1 MRDLPQRTESTGRFL
16 MAEKEPA
23 GMSALAGLGRV
34 AISLLLGLSA
44 GCANPSQP
52 EKGIAES
59 LGADG
64 TLPPIVAKQDPD
76 TIIEP
81 GDTLEII
88 VRRGAGEEKYAATV
102 LTSGVITVSFQ
113 DINVRGLTE
122 VEAEA
127 RVSKELS
134 AVIKNPR
141 VQVRLAQKRIQKPK
155 NFYIFGEVK
164 AAGKQVMERDATL
177 LHALGQAGG
186 YTDVAA
192 LDRVIIISRP
202 KSSAENPVI
211 RVANVQRFLKEG
223 DLREDLPLNDNDVI
237 FVPRD
242 KIGDWNH
249 YYTKAVMPVLNSLLQ
264 ATSAVFIGK
273 TLQVLF
279 ATPSPSSQ
287 TAVGVGCWIARVLYG
302 AHAWQVPVL
311 RWYIWGP
318 FSEHWYGRLF
328 ADLYLQYGER
338 VAHLLRQHPGLQ
350 TLVKPLFDRFLEAA
364 ISTAR
369 EGPGAGAD
377 GSVFAPLVS
386 YLSSR
391 T

>member
-1 MRDLPQRTESTGRFL
+1 
-16 MAEKEPA
+16 MAEKA
-23 GMSALAGLGRV
+23 ATRTSALAGLGL
-34 AISLLLGLSA
+34 AALSLLLGLSV
-44 GCANPSQP
+44 GCANPSPP

-59 LGADG
+59 LGAAG
-64 TLPPIVAKQDPD
+64 AVPPRAAKQDPD

-81 GDTLEII
+81 GDTLEVI

-141 VQVRLAQKRIQKPK
+141 VQVRLAQKRVQKAK

-164 AAGKQVMERDATL
+164 SAGKQVLERDATL
-177 LHALGQAGG
+177 LQALGQAGG

-192 LDRVIIISRP
+192 LEKVVIISRP
-202 KSSAENPVI
+202 KFSAEPPVI

-223 DLREDLPLNDNDVI
+223 DLSEDLTLNDNDVI

-249 YYTKAVMPVLNSLLQ
+249 YYTKAVQPVLNSLLQ
-264 ATSAVFIGK
+264 ATSAVLIGK
-273 TLQVLF
+273 SLQVMF
-279 ATPSPSSQ
+279 ATPLPAPAQPSVS
-287 TAVGVGCWIARVLYG
+287 TCWVARALYG
-302 AHAWQVPVL
+302 DHAWQVSVL

-318 FSEHWYGRLF
+318 FSDHWYGKLF
-328 ADLYLQYGER
+328 ANLYLHHGER
-338 VAHLLRQHPGLQ
+338 IAQILRQHPSLQ
-350 TLVKPLFDRFLEAA
+350 IFVRPLFDRLLEAA
-364 ISTAR
+364 IVA
-369 EGPGAGAD
+369 AGQGHA
-377 GSVFAPLVS
+377 
-386 YLSSR
+386 SR
-391 T
+391 FTLHASRS

>member
-1 MRDLPQRTESTGRFL
+1 MRRPLLR
-16 MAEKEPA
+16 EKDQ
-23 GMSALAGLGRV
+23 AGLSAYAGGV
-34 AISLLLGLSA
+34 WFVVLLLLLGLST
-44 GCANPSQP
+44 GCAKSSPLGKDQ
-52 EKGIAES
+52 AEG
-59 LGADG
+59 LGAIG
-64 TLPPIVAKQDPD
+64 SVPRGAAKQDPD

-127 RVSKELS
+127 RVARELS
-134 AVIKNPR
+134 AVIKHPR
-141 VQVRLAQKRIQKPK
+141 VQVRLAQKRILKPK

-164 AAGKQVMERDATL
+164 SAGKQLMEKDATL

-192 LDRVIIISRP
+192 LDRVIVISRP
-202 KSSAENPVI
+202 KASADNPVI
-211 RVANVQRFLKEG
+211 RVANVDRFLKEG
-223 DLREDLPLNDNDVI
+223 DLSADIPLNDNDVI

-242 KIGDWNH
+242 KVGDWNH
-249 YYTKAVMPVLNSLLQ
+249 YYTKAFLPILNSLTL

-273 TLQVLF
+273 SLEMLF
-279 ATPSPSSQ
+279 SAPSPGSTQ
-287 TAVGVGCWIARVLYG
+287 TSVPVGCWVARALYG
-302 AHAWQVPVL
+302 DHGWQVPVL

-318 FSEHWYGRLF
+318 LSEHWYGKLF

-338 VAHLLRQHPGLQ
+338 AAAFLRQHPSLQ
-350 TLVKPLFDRFLEAA
+350 QVVKPLFDHLLDRAIVAVSTGQAA
-364 ISTAR
+364 RADA
-369 EGPGAGAD
+369 AGL
-377 GSVFAPLVS
+377 VPLTPYV
-386 YLSSR
+386 SSR
-391 T
+391 L

>member
-1 MRDLPQRTESTGRFL
+1 MVKQESTGTSVL
-16 MAEKEPA
+16 T
-23 GMSALAGLGRV
+23 GLGR
-34 AISLLLGLSA
+34 ATLLLLLGLSA
-44 GCANPSQP
+44 GCANPPPSP
-52 EKGIAES
+52 SERGSAES
-59 LGADG
+59 LDAAG
-64 TLPPIVAKQDPD
+64 TLPPVAAKPDPD

-141 VQVRLAQKRIQKPK
+141 VQVRLAQKRVQKAK

-164 AAGKQVMERDATL
+164 SAGKQVMERDATL

-192 LDRVIIISRP
+192 LDRVIVISRP
-202 KSSAENPVI
+202 KSSAETPVI

-223 DLREDLPLNDNDVI
+223 DLSADIPLNDNDVI
-237 FVPRD
+237 FIPRD

-249 YYTKAVMPVLNSLLQ
+249 YYTKAVMPVLNSLLMS
-264 ATSAVFIGK
+264 TSAVLIGK
-273 TLQVLF
+273 SLQVMF
-279 ATPSPSSQ
+279 ATPLPEPAQPSVS
-287 TAVGVGCWIARVLYG
+287 TGCWVARTLYG
-302 AHAWQVPVL
+302 DHAWQVSVL

-318 FSEHWYGRLF
+318 FSERWYGRLF

-338 VAHLLRQHPGLQ
+338 MAHILQQHPSLQ
-350 TLVKPLFDRFLEAA
+350 IFVRPLFDRLLEAA
-364 ISTAR
+364 IVA
-369 EGPGAGAD
+369 AGQGHA
-377 GSVFAPLVS
+377 SRLTLHVS
-386 YLSSR
+386 QS
-391 T
+391 

>member
-1 MRDLPQRTESTGRFL
+1 
-16 MAEKEPA
+16 MAEKGPS
-23 GMSALAGLGRV
+23 GLSAYADFGRV
-34 AISLLLGLSA
+34 VLALLLLGLSA
-44 GCANPSQP
+44 GCANPPPP
-52 EKGIAES
+52 EKGMAES
-59 LGADG
+59 LGVFG
-64 TLPPIVAKQDPD
+64 TLPPVAAKPDPD

-81 GDTLEII
+81 GDMIEII
-88 VRRGAGEEKYAATV
+88 VRRGAGEEKYASTV

-127 RVSKELS
+127 RVAKELS
-134 AVIKNPR
+134 TVIKNPR

-211 RVANVQRFLKEG
+211 RVANVQRFLTEG

-249 YYTKAVMPVLNSLLQ
+249 YYTKAVMPVLSSLLQ

-287 TAVGVGCWIARVLYG
+287 TAVGVGCWIARALYG
-302 AHAWQVPVL
+302 DHAWQVSVL

-318 FSEHWYGRLF
+318 FSERWYGRIF
-328 ADLYLQYGER
+328 ADLYLQYGQQAAELLHRHPSVQR
-338 VAHLLRQHPGLQ
+338 V
-350 TLVKPLFDRFLEAA
+350 VKPLFDHLLDRAVEAA
-364 ISTAR
+364 SDGQWAR
-369 EGPGAGAD
+369 AD
-377 GSVFAPLVS
+377 GQGFLPLAPH
-386 YLSSR
+386 LSPR